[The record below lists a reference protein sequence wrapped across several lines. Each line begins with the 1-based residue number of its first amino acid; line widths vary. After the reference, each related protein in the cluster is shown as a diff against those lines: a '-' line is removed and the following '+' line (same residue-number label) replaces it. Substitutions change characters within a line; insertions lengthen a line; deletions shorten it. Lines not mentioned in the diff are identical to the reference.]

1 MDNKKYITLNKVA
14 VGYNNQVVLNDIS
27 FDIYSGELIC
37 ILGSNGKG
45 KSTLLKSLMG
55 ILPIISGDIV
65 LKGKPL
71 ESIRAED
78 KAKHM
83 AVVLTDSISHVNMK
97 VRDVVSTG
105 RYPYM
110 SWNTKLS
117 AADKSIIE
125 FALTQV
131 GAIQYADRWIAELS
145 DGERQ
150 RVILARSLAQ
160 ETDLLLLDEP
170 TAFLDLAHTMEVCV
184 LLKKLT
190 QQTSK
195 SIIMSTHDWAVAMQ
209 IADRIFWIDETS
221 NFNVLDVL
229 ELKNGNKLNEMLN
242 TNAVEWNYTTES
254 FKLKL

>member
-1 MDNKKYITLNKVA
+1 MDSEKYITLNEVA
-14 VGYNNQVVLNDIS
+14 VGYNNEVVLKGVS
-27 FDIYSGELIC
+27 FDVYPGEFIC

-65 LKGKPL
+65 LKGKIL

-83 AVVLTDSISHVNMK
+83 AVVLTDSISQVNMK

-117 AADKSIIE
+117 ASDQSIID

-131 GAIQYADRWIAELS
+131 GALQHADRWIAELS

-150 RVILARSLAQ
+150 RVVLARSLAQ

-170 TAFLDLAHTMEVCV
+170 TAFLDLAHTMEVCAM
-184 LLKKLT
+184 LKKLT
-190 QQTSK
+190 QQTPK
-195 SIIMSTHDWAVAMQ
+195 SIIMSTHDWAVAME
-209 IADRIFWIDETS
+209 IADRIFWIDEAS

-242 TNAVEWNYTTES
+242 SNAVEWNCSTES
-254 FKLKL
+254 FQLKL